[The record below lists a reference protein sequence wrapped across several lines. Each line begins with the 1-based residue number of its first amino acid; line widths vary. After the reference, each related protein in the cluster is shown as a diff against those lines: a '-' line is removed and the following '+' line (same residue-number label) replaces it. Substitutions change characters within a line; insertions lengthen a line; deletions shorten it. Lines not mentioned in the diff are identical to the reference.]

1 MKIIEAINRVD
12 ALMHN
17 TYSQNEKVQWL
28 SELDYDIKQQI
39 IDNHEGGQSVSFTGY
54 NADTPVE
61 TVLLVPAP
69 HDIMYLRWL
78 EAQIHYHN
86 GEYDKYNNAIVM
98 FNTAFD
104 SYQKHYTRTHKP
116 LSRGVR
122 FLF

>member
-1 MKIIEAINRVD
+1 MKIIEAINQID
-12 ALMHN
+12 TLMHN
-17 TYSQNEKVQWL
+17 TYHRNDKVQWL

-104 SYQKHYTRTHKP
+104 SYQKHYTRTQKP